1 MPFRLIAEKYEIWY
15 DLKRYGHLGAFCA
28 GIPVLFKQGPDTV
41 AKISTWIPFQKR
53 DNPKALIRIFLAFL
67 FKFILRRKIIAPEIL
82 GLLTQKQH
90 IFSVT
95 FSGTILWKTGG
106 SGACPNHY
114 FGGYKWKKYFY
125 WGIPSLKKE
134 ICRMSRFLYLRREEP
149 LPYQNAIFSRMWTNA
164 FLRLIEEQGKQPNLL
179 FAAMHLFPMR
189 TGERSQCLMLWYLS
203 CRRSSWAFSPW
214 AAFFSSWKKNPE
226 RSGWRCWF
234 MQS

>member
-15 DLKRYGHLGAFCA
+15 DFKRYGHLGAFCA
-28 GIPVLFKQGPDTV
+28 GIPVLLKQGPDTV

-106 SGACPNHY
+106 SGVCPNHY
-114 FGGYKWKKYFY
+114 FGGVYEEIIRFINRTWRGNMDCFY
-125 WGIPSLKKE
+125 PVYHT
-134 ICRMSRFLYLRREEP
+134 FHH
-149 LPYQNAIFSRMWTNA
+149 FA
-164 FLRLIEEQGKQPNLL
+164 FRPRKLAHFRI
-179 FAAMHLFPMR
+179 
-189 TGERSQCLMLWYLS
+189 
-203 CRRSSWAFSPW
+203 
-214 AAFFSSWKKNPE
+214 
-226 RSGWRCWF
+226 
-234 MQS
+234 